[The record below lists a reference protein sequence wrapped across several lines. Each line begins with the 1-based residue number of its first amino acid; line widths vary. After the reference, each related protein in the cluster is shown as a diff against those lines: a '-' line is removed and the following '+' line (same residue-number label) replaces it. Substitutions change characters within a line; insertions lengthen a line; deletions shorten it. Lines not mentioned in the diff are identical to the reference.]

1 MPKADWRS
9 PAEYEDRRFL
19 DAPGFAY
26 EFLAR
31 DEAFQRD
38 RRKLDRDAERNRLD
52 PADAD
57 AFARRWGL
65 RFRATVRQRRR
76 SAPRPVDT
84 RGAPDRH
91 YGHRVSA

>member
-1 MPKADWRS
+1 MLKADWRS
-9 PAEYEDRRFL
+9 PDDYEDRRFL

-26 EFLAR
+26 EFLTR

-38 RRKLDRDAERNRLD
+38 RRKLDRDAERTPLD

-65 RFRATVRQRRR
+65 RFRANVRQQRRP
-76 SAPRPVDT
+76 APRLVDT
-84 RGAPDRH
+84 RCASDCH
-91 YGHRVSA
+91 YGHGAYA